1 MKINAPRRS
10 IINDALDLYTPT
22 RGVPVEG
29 DSLVELP
36 IALIKP
42 YHDHPFHL
50 YSGTRLD
57 DMVES
62 IRDKGVNTTHQR
74 NKSSN
79 FYFTHSSHLTGYI
92 FILFTT
98 NNTTMLSST
107 ETENFIMIGESTPKT
122 GSIIP

>member
-42 YHDHPFHL
+42 YHAL
-50 YSGTRLD
+50 SLD
-57 DMVES
+57 
-62 IRDKGVNTTHQR
+62 
-74 NKSSN
+74 
-79 FYFTHSSHLTGYI
+79 
-92 FILFTT
+92 
-98 NNTTMLSST
+98 
-107 ETENFIMIGESTPKT
+107 
-122 GSIIP
+122 